1 MTTFSYLKPF
11 LLANLKAGLTPA
23 LLGEPGIGKTAFLES
38 LATELKTKVFVLS
51 VNQLAAKEDL
61 TGARLVP
68 TAQKTDY
75 EQKFYPH
82 QVIGNA
88 IKYANDHTNE
98 VPILFMDEFNRT
110 ESDVTSALFTMITER
125 KIGNRPLPDNLRLCV
140 AGNDSGNVQ
149 AIDDA
154 STSRLVIYHAEPDL
168 DTLLATTP
176 LNPYVKSTL
185 KDNPDLPL
193 IEHEAET
200 KPDDDSSMEDFM
212 AQIGN
217 AKASFKQMTTPR
229 TIENL
234 SKELNAL
241 GIKGTD
247 SVKDSTIMQNL
258 AGDMNSL
265 RQVLY
270 GVSGKTD
277 FTNKVIKTLTE
288 LITQSSSAKMNYNKP
303 VLKHKLTVD
312 DEKMIS
318 QIFDTVS
325 DNDDLV
331 ANIDK
336 LTDSQLLT
344 LFELLIAPDL
354 TDSLI
359 DHSINSRMQTVAL
372 HDIIDKISSS
382 NINNKSYMK
391 LVADYGAIGFNNN
404 ARLVMRDLNDSNPIK
419 IMFSTFM

>member
-359 DHSINSRMQTVAL
+359 DHSINSRMQTAAL

>member
-23 LLGEPGIGKTAFLES
+23 LLGEPGIGKTAFIES
-38 LATELKTKVFVLS
+38 LANELKTKVFVLS

-68 TAQKTDY
+68 NAQKTDY
-75 EQKFYPH
+75 AQMFYPH

-88 IKYANDHTNE
+88 IRYANDHPNE
-98 VPILFMDEFNRT
+98 TPILFMDEFNRT

-125 KIGNRPLPDNLRLCV
+125 KIGNRQLSDNLRLCV

-168 DTLLATTP
+168 NTLLVTTP

-185 KDNPDLPL
+185 TDNPDLPL

-200 KPDDDSSMEDFM
+200 TPDDDSSMKDFI
-212 AQIGN
+212 AQIGT
-217 AKASFKQMTTPR
+217 AKDSFKQMTTPR

-247 SVKDSTIMQNL
+247 AVKDSTVMQNL
-258 AGDMNSL
+258 ASDMNSFK
-265 RQVLY
+265 QVLY
-270 GVSGKTD
+270 GISGNTD
-277 FTNKVIKTLTE
+277 FTNKVIKTLTG
-288 LITQSSSAKMNYNKP
+288 LITQKVSTTMNYNKP

-318 QIFDTVS
+318 QIFDHVS
-325 DNDDLV
+325 DNVDLF

-344 LFELLIAPDL
+344 LFELLITPDL
-354 TDSLI
+354 ADSLI
-359 DHSINSRMQTVAL
+359 DHSINSKMQTAAL
-372 HDIIDKISSS
+372 HDIFDKISYAK
-382 NINNKSYMK
+382 INTKSYMK

-404 ARLVMRDLNDSNPIK
+404 ARLVMRDLDDSNPIK

>member
-68 TAQKTDY
+68 IAQKTDY

-88 IKYANDHTNE
+88 IRYANDHTDE
-98 VPILFMDEFNRT
+98 TPILFMDEFNRT

-168 DTLLATTP
+168 DTLLATTQ

-185 KDNPDLPL
+185 KNNSDLPL
-193 IEHEAET
+193 IEHEAEQ

-217 AKASFKQMTTPR
+217 TKASFKQMTTPR

-247 SVKDSTIMQNL
+247 SVKDSIVMQNL
-258 AGDMNSL
+258 ASDMNSF

-270 GVSGKTD
+270 GISGKTD

-288 LITQSSSAKMNYNKP
+288 LITQSASTKMNYNQP
-303 VLKHKLTVD
+303 VLKHKLTVN
-312 DEKMIS
+312 DEKMIR
-318 QIFDTVS
+318 QIFDNVY
-325 DNDDLV
+325 DNDDLA

-336 LTDSQLLT
+336 LTDKQLLT

-354 TDSLI
+354 ADSLI
-359 DHSINSRMQTVAL
+359 DHSINSKMQIAAL
-372 HDIIDKISSS
+372 RDIIDTINSS
-382 NINNKSYMK
+382 NINSKPYMK

-404 ARLVMRDLNDSNPIK
+404 ARLVMRDLDDSNPIK

>member
-98 VPILFMDEFNRT
+98 APILFMDEFNRT

-200 KPDDDSSMEDFM
+200 KPDDDSNMEDFM

-217 AKASFKQMTTPR
+217 AKASFTQMTTPR

-247 SVKDSTIMQNL
+247 SVKDSTVMQNL
-258 AGDMNSL
+258 AGDMNSFK
-265 RQVLY
+265 QVLY
-270 GVSGKTD
+270 GISGKTD

-288 LITQSSSAKMNYNKP
+288 LITQMTAPKMNYNKP
-303 VLKHKLTVD
+303 VFKRKLTVD
-312 DEKMIS
+312 DGKLLS
-318 QIFDTVS
+318 HSFDHVV

-354 TDSLI
+354 SDSLI
-359 DHSINSRMQTVAL
+359 DHSINSRMQTAAL

-391 LVADYGAIGFNNN
+391 LVADYGVIGFNNN
-404 ARLVMRDLNDSNPIK
+404 ARLVMRDLDDSNPIK

>member
-23 LLGEPGIGKTAFLES
+23 LLGEPGIGKTAFIES
-38 LATELKTKVFVLS
+38 LANELKTKVFVLS

-75 EQKFYPH
+75 VQMFYPH

-88 IKYANDHTNE
+88 IKYANAHPNE
-98 VPILFMDEFNRT
+98 TPILFMDEFNRT

-125 KIGNRPLPDNLRLCV
+125 KIGNRQLPDNLRLCV

-168 DTLLATTP
+168 NTLLATTL

-185 KDNPDLPL
+185 KNNPDLPL

-200 KPDDDSSMEDFM
+200 APDDDSSMKDFM
-212 AQIGN
+212 AQLGT
-217 AKASFKQMTTPR
+217 AKDSFKQMTTPR

-247 SVKDSTIMQNL
+247 SVKDSTVMQNV
-258 AGDMNSL
+258 AGDMNSFK
-265 RQVLY
+265 QVLY
-270 GVSGKTD
+270 GISGKTD

-288 LITQSSSAKMNYNKP
+288 LITQRVSTPMNYNKP

-312 DEKMIS
+312 DEKLLS
-318 QIFDTVS
+318 QSFDHVVDIT
-325 DNDDLV
+325 DLV
-331 ANIDK
+331 NNIDK

-354 TDSLI
+354 ADSLI
-359 DHSINSRMQTVAL
+359 DHSVNSRMQTAAL
-372 HDIIDKISSS
+372 RAIFDNISSAKS
-382 NINNKSYMK
+382 NTKSYMK

-404 ARLVMRDLNDSNPIK
+404 ARLVMRDLDDSNPIK

>member
-61 TGARLVP
+61 TGARLVQ

-98 VPILFMDEFNRT
+98 APILFMDEFNRT

-200 KPDDDSSMEDFM
+200 TPDDDSSMKDFM
-212 AQIGN
+212 AQLGT
-217 AKASFKQMTTPR
+217 AKDSFKQMTTPR

-247 SVKDSTIMQNL
+247 SVKDSTVMQNV
-258 AGDMNSL
+258 AGDMNSFK
-265 RQVLY
+265 QVLY
-270 GVSGKTD
+270 GISGKTD

-288 LITQSSSAKMNYNKP
+288 LITQMTAPKMNYNKP
-303 VLKHKLTVD
+303 VLKHKLTID
-312 DEKMIS
+312 DAKLLS
-318 QIFDTVS
+318 QSFDHVV

-354 TDSLI
+354 SDSLI
-359 DHSINSRMQTVAL
+359 DHSINSRMQTAAL

-391 LVADYGAIGFNNN
+391 LVADYGVIGFNNN
-404 ARLVMRDLNDSNPIK
+404 ARLVMRDLDDSNPIK

>member
-1 MTTFSYLKPF
+1 M
-11 LLANLKAGLTPA
+11 
-23 LLGEPGIGKTAFLES
+23 
-38 LATELKTKVFVLS
+38 
-51 VNQLAAKEDL
+51 
-61 TGARLVP
+61 
-68 TAQKTDY
+68 
-75 EQKFYPH
+75 
-82 QVIGNA
+82 
-88 IKYANDHTNE
+88 
-98 VPILFMDEFNRT
+98 
-110 ESDVTSALFTMITER
+110 
-125 KIGNRPLPDNLRLCV
+125 
-140 AGNDSGNVQ
+140 
-149 AIDDA
+149 
-154 STSRLVIYHAEPDL
+154 VIYHAEPDL

-200 KPDDDSSMEDFM
+200 KPDDDSNMEDFM

-217 AKASFKQMTTPR
+217 AKASFTQMTTPR

-247 SVKDSTIMQNL
+247 SVKDSTVMQNL
-258 AGDMNSL
+258 AGDMNSFK
-265 RQVLY
+265 QVLY
-270 GVSGKTD
+270 GISGKTD

-288 LITQSSSAKMNYNKP
+288 LITQMTAPKMNYNKP
-303 VLKHKLTVD
+303 AFKHKLTVN

-318 QIFDTVS
+318 QIFDNVD

-354 TDSLI
+354 SDSLI
-359 DHSINSRMQTVAL
+359 DHSINSRMQTAAL

-391 LVADYGAIGFNNN
+391 LVADYGVIGFNNN
-404 ARLVMRDLNDSNPIK
+404 ARLVMRDLDDSNPIK